1 MARIQF
7 ADPSV
12 QELEARRIAAELVNR
27 ITNPNLT
34 DSEKAE
40 AALNLSNLVEL
51 QTPGVEDALKM
62 ISRGDA
68 AKEVLFWVPGI
79 GQAMAAGELALN
91 PTWEN
96 AGWAALSIVPFARG
110 GARAAKS
117 LGVIKGAKKFGD
129 DITWEIKNALETA
142 QDYIRKPA
150 PKTRVGP
157 VAGAKGEQFKEA
169 GKRRLKQT
177 AETPSPVTATKPKP
191 KTEPPLETTT
201 SPRRSMTPEEFM
213 GGTASETPPRSRRAV
228 PGGRPYD
235 QADKRD
241 FRTGLAALG
250 AGAVGY
256 SAQDALDLTASDL
269 AETSPELVRSQT
281 GGIDPLT
288 QGVARI
294 PVSPTPSDRDR
305 DGAADRL
312 YEIPGMTP
320 RVPPQKPDAPDSE
333 QPEAIPD
340 MTPTDQD
347 IEGLFDGQGMPER
360 FQDDPSKD
368 AVSAAFLRERA
379 KAFGDARGQI
389 EGAPPTYQ
397 EPEGVDFIDTPE
409 GQAFLQSDVM
419 PPELVKPDY
428 MSDEEW
434 ATLSDA
440 EKRRIMAEGDTSFAS
455 TFGAGTQ

>member
-79 GQAMAAGELALN
+79 GQAIAAGELALN

-96 AGWAALSIVPFARG
+96 AGWAALSISPLTRAG
-110 GARAAKS
+110 GKAAK
-117 LGVIKGAKKFGD
+117 GAIKGAKKFGD

-157 VAGAKGEQFKEA
+157 VAGAKGELFKEA
-169 GKRRLKQT
+169 GKRRLRQT

-213 GGTASETPPRSRRAV
+213 GGTASETPPRSRRSV

-269 AETSPELVRSQT
+269 AETSPELVRSQN
-281 GGIDPLT
+281 
-288 QGVARI
+288 
-294 PVSPTPSDRDR
+294 
-305 DGAADRL
+305 GAADRL

-333 QPEAIPD
+333 QPEAISD

-389 EGAPPTYQ
+389 EGAPELYE
-397 EPEGVDFIDTPE
+397 EPGGVDFIDTPE

-455 TFGAGTQ
+455 TFGANTR

>member
-79 GQAMAAGELALN
+79 GQAIAAGELALN

-96 AGWAALSIVPFARG
+96 AGWAALSISPLTRAG
-110 GARAAKS
+110 GKAAK
-117 LGVIKGAKKFGD
+117 GAIKGAKKFGD

-157 VAGAKGEQFKEA
+157 VAGAKGELFKEA
-169 GKRRLKQT
+169 GKRRLRQT

-213 GGTASETPPRSRRAV
+213 GGTASETPPRSRRSV

-235 QADKRD
+235 
-241 FRTGLAALG
+241 
-250 AGAVGY
+250 
-256 SAQDALDLTASDL
+256 
-269 AETSPELVRSQT
+269 
-281 GGIDPLT
+281 
-288 QGVARI
+288 
-294 PVSPTPSDRDR
+294 PVSYTHLTLPPTP
-305 DGAADRL
+305 
-312 YEIPGMTP
+312 Y
-320 RVPPQKPDAPDSE
+320 V
-333 QPEAIPD
+333 
-340 MTPTDQD
+340 
-347 IEGLFDGQGMPER
+347 
-360 FQDDPSKD
+360 
-368 AVSAAFLRERA
+368 
-379 KAFGDARGQI
+379 
-389 EGAPPTYQ
+389 
-397 EPEGVDFIDTPE
+397 
-409 GQAFLQSDVM
+409 
-419 PPELVKPDY
+419 
-428 MSDEEW
+428 
-434 ATLSDA
+434 
-440 EKRRIMAEGDTSFAS
+440 
-455 TFGAGTQ
+455 

>member
-1 MARIQF
+1 MARIKS

-96 AGWAALSIVPFARG
+96 AGWAALSISPLTMTG
-110 GARAAKS
+110 GKAVKGA
-117 LGVIKGAKKFGD
+117 IKGAKKFGD

-157 VAGAKGEQFKEA
+157 VAGAKGELFKEA
-169 GKRRLKQT
+169 GERRLKQT
-177 AETPSPVTATKPKP
+177 PDTPSPG
-191 KTEPPLETTT
+191 
-201 SPRRSMTPEEFM
+201 S
-213 GGTASETPPRSRRAV
+213 V
-228 PGGRPYD
+228 PGKEKGLLGGPY
-235 QADKRD
+235 AEAFKRD
-241 FRTGLAALG
+241 FGRSGPEALAALG

-256 SAQDALDLTASDL
+256 GAQDALDLTASDL

-320 RVPPQKPDAPDSE
+320 RVPSQKPDAPDSE

-368 AVSAAFLRERA
+368 AVSAAFLRERGR
-379 KAFGDARGQI
+379 AFGDARGQI
-389 EGAPPTYQ
+389 EGAPGLYE

-455 TFGAGTQ
+455 TFGANTR

>member
-1 MARIQF
+1 MARI
-7 ADPSV
+7 PEPTV
-12 QELEARRIAAELVNR
+12 QQLEKRRVTAEAKRTITELMNRINDSNLTENERLEAGQ
-27 ITNPNLT
+27 NL
-34 DSEKAE
+34 DR
-40 AALNLSNLVEL
+40 LVEL
-51 QTPGVEDALKM
+51 QAPGVEEALKQ
-62 ISRGDA
+62 INNEET
-68 AKEVLFWVPGI
+68 AKTLLYFTPGI
-79 GQAMAAGELALN
+79 GQAMAAGELVLN

-110 GARAAKS
+110 GARTLKS
-117 LGVIKGAKKFGD
+117 LGAIKGAKKFGD

-169 GKRRLKQT
+169 RERGLKQT
-177 AETPSPVTATKPKP
+177 PETPSPVTATKPKP

-213 GGTASETPPRSRRAV
+213 GGTVPETPPRPRRSV

-256 SAQDALDLTASDL
+256 GAQDALNLTASDL

-281 GGIDPLT
+281 EGIDPLT
-288 QGVARI
+288 PTSRMSA
-294 PVSPTPSDRDR
+294 SPTF
-305 DGAADRL
+305 
-312 YEIPGMTP
+312 ETPGMTP

-333 QPEAIPD
+333 
-340 MTPTDQD
+340 PTDEE
-347 IEGLFDGQGMPER
+347 IENLLSGEGVPDR
-360 FQDDPSKD
+360 FSDDTGVVSD
-368 AVSAAFLRERA
+368 AFRRERDR
-379 KAFGDARGQI
+379 AFGRQPGDVYYERDGMAA
-389 EGAPPTYQ
+389 EG
-397 EPEGVDFIDTPE
+397 GDFERSPE

>member
-96 AGWAALSIVPFARG
+96 AAWAALSISPLTRAG
-110 GARAAKS
+110 GKAAK
-117 LGVIKGAKKFGD
+117 GAIKGAKKFAD

-157 VAGAKGEQFKEA
+157 VAGAKGEQFVEA
-169 GKRRLKQT
+169 GERRLKQT

-213 GGTASETPPRSRRAV
+213 GGTVPETPPRPRRSV

-256 SAQDALDLTASDL
+256 GAQDALNLTASDL

-281 GGIDPLT
+281 EGIDPLT
-288 QGVARI
+288 PTPRMSA
-294 PVSPTPSDRDR
+294 SPTF
-305 DGAADRL
+305 
-312 YEIPGMTP
+312 ETPGMTP

-333 QPEAIPD
+333 QPITSA
-340 MTPTDQD
+340 PTDEE
-347 IEGLFDGQGMPER
+347 IENLLSGEGVPDR
-360 FQDDPSKD
+360 FSDDTGVVSD
-368 AVSAAFLRERA
+368 AFRRERDR
-379 KAFGDARGQI
+379 AFGRQPGDVYYERDGMAA
-389 EGAPPTYQ
+389 EG
-397 EPEGVDFIDTPE
+397 GDFERSPE

-434 ATLSDA
+434 AILSDA

>member
-27 ITNPNLT
+27 ITNTNLT

-79 GQAMAAGELALN
+79 GQAIAAGELALN

-96 AGWAALSIVPFARG
+96 AGWAALSISPLTRAG
-110 GARAAKS
+110 GKAAKGS
-117 LGVIKGAKKFGD
+117 IKGAKKFGD

-157 VAGAKGEQFKEA
+157 VAGAKGELFKEA
-169 GKRRLKQT
+169 GERRLKQT
-177 AETPSPVTATKPKP
+177 PDTPS
-191 KTEPPLETTT
+191 LG
-201 SPRRSMTPEEFM
+201 S
-213 GGTASETPPRSRRAV
+213 V
-228 PGGRPYD
+228 PGKEKGLLGDPYY
-235 QADKRD
+235 AEAFKRD
-241 FRTGLAALG
+241 FGRSGPEALAALG

-256 SAQDALDLTASDL
+256 GAQDALDLTASDL
-269 AETSPELVRSQT
+269 AETSPELVRRQEKEVGREWPYPHETPEGPKPPLDYTEDPRPPLDYNREEPSAPEQRPELPMT
-281 GGIDPLT
+281 G
-288 QGVARI
+288 V
-294 PVSPTPSDRDR
+294 
-305 DGAADRL
+305 
-312 YEIPGMTP
+312 PG
-320 RVPPQKPDAPDSE
+320 E

-340 MTPTDQD
+340 MTPTDQE
-347 IEGLFDGQGMPER
+347 IENLLSGKGVPDR
-360 FQDDPSKD
+360 FSDDTSVVSD
-368 AVSAAFLRERA
+368 AFRRERDR
-379 KAFGDARGQI
+379 AFGRQPGDVYYERDGMAA
-389 EGAPPTYQ
+389 EG
-397 EPEGVDFIDTPE
+397 GDFERSPE

-440 EKRRIMAEGDTSFAS
+440 EKRRIMAEGNTSFAS
-455 TFGAGTQ
+455 TFGANTR

>member
-79 GQAMAAGELALN
+79 GQAIAAGELALN

-96 AGWAALSIVPFARG
+96 AGWAALSISPLTRAG
-110 GARAAKS
+110 GKAAK
-117 LGVIKGAKKFGD
+117 GAIKGAKKFGD

-157 VAGAKGEQFKEA
+157 VAGAKGELFKEA
-169 GKRRLKQT
+169 GKRRLRQT

-213 GGTASETPPRSRRAV
+213 GGTASETPPRSRRSV

-269 AETSPELVRSQT
+269 AETSPELVRSQN
-281 GGIDPLT
+281 
-288 QGVARI
+288 
-294 PVSPTPSDRDR
+294 
-305 DGAADRL
+305 GAADRL

-333 QPEAIPD
+333 QPEAISD

-389 EGAPPTYQ
+389 EGAPELYE

-455 TFGAGTQ
+455 TFGANTR